1 VTREYEQTV
10 AVQTSAS
17 HAKSFVLSMVI
28 VFSRAPS

>member
-17 HAKSFVLSMVI
+17 HAKSFVSAMVI
-28 VFSRAPS
+28 VFSRAPL